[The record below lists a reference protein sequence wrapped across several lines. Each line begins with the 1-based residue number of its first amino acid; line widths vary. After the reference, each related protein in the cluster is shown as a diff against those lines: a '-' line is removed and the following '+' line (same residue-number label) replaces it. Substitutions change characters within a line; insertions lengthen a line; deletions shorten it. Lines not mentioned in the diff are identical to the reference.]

1 MYVIM
6 YMYIYIVFIFRQ
18 GYLHTRF
25 IKLIFRLLC
34 PKQSTILHEHISIHV
49 PDNHSTLLQAMCRI
63 ITPHFCSP
71 CAGSLHPTD
80 DHMLDNNSTLLQAMC
95 WMCYITP
102 LLQAT
107 CCVPD
112 VIYEYHS
119 TLLQTMCRMCYI
131 NPPYYRACVGFAISL
146 HPTAGNFFGCAI
158 SLYPTAGHV
167 PDLLYHSTL
176 LHAMCRMYC
185 SPPPY
190 CRPCGGCA

>member
-1 MYVIM
+1 M

-25 IKLIFRLLC
+25 IKFIFRLLC
-34 PKQSTILHEHISIHV
+34 PKQSTILYEHISIHV

-112 VIYEYHS
+112 VIYEYWVSFHPTADHVPDVLYQS
-119 TLLQTMCRMCYI
+119 TLLQGMCRMCYI
-131 NPPYYRACVGFAISL
+131 TPPYCRPFCRMCYITLPYCRPCAGFAISL
-146 HPTAGNFFGCAI
+146 HPTA
-158 SLYPTAGHV
+158 
-167 PDLLYHSTL
+167 
-176 LHAMCRMYC
+176 
-185 SPPPY
+185 
-190 CRPCGGCA
+190 